1 MNFVAFVVFIN
12 HLRGPLAKSI
22 QLRGSFLDAFTDI
35 GSEQAQR
42 LLAAKLQRAQGDLA
56 AIQLRGEVD
65 ASVAL
70 PESGRLVLSREDVRA
85 AVKDAVVEVLTAL
98 RLQPEAAQVNIN
110 SSARHNSDLRAI
122 NVPVPKSEEEAD
134 ALADETLLVTTYLR
148 QQFATTELDE
158 LVQRQAVA
166 AFKSRFSSTLKDYK
180 MEVMEAA
187 GEEMPVVGQIGRAQP
202 HYVKGDRDLM
212 DEVWERLQVERRQVV
227 RKVQARLAEW
237 AARTAAA
244 GLSMQSSRSRSRR
257 ACHGSSA

>member
-1 MNFVAFVVFIN
+1 MNFVAFVIFIN

-35 GSEQAQR
+35 GSSQAQN
-42 LLAAKLQRAQGDLA
+42 LLVAKLRRAQSDLA
-56 AIQLRGEVD
+56 AVQLRGEVD
-65 ASVAL
+65 AVVL

-85 AVKDAVVEVLTAL
+85 AVKDAVMEVLTAL

-110 SSARHNSDLRAI
+110 SSVRHNSDLRAI
-122 NVPVPKSEEEAD
+122 NVPAPASQEEAD
-134 ALADETLLVTTYLR
+134 ALADATLLVTTYLR
-148 QQFATTELDE
+148 QKFATTELDE
-158 LVQRQAVA
+158 LVQKHAVT
-166 AFKSRFSSTLKDYK
+166 AFKSRFSSTLKDFK

-227 RKVQARLAEW
+227 RKVQARLAAW
-237 AARTAAA
+237 AARTAA
-244 GLSMQSSRSRSRR
+244 SPSSRSRSRR
-257 ACHGSSA
+257 ACRHGSSA